1 MCYMDTHC
9 FILSIKTDYIYKD
22 ISEDVGSE
30 TSNYELMKSI
40 GLIWDNGL
48 MKNELGR
55 TIRTKFVGLRAKT
68 FSYLIDNNSRD
79 KKAKGTKNC
88 VIKRKLKFENYK
100 NCSQAI
106 QLDNKINYTEKKL
119 RRTHN
124 KQ

>member
-48 MKNELGR
+48 
-55 TIRTKFVGLRAKT
+55 RAKT

-79 KKAKGTKNC
+79 KKS
-88 VIKRKLKFENYK
+88 RRHQKL
-100 NCSQAI
+100 CH
-106 QLDNKINYTEKKL
+106 KKK
-119 RRTHN
+119 T
-124 KQ
+124 

>member
-30 TSNYELMKSI
+30 TSNYELMKSV

-79 KKAKGTKNC
+79 KKS
-88 VIKRKLKFENYK
+88 RRHQKL
-100 NCSQAI
+100 CH
-106 QLDNKINYTEKKL
+106 KKK
-119 RRTHN
+119 T
-124 KQ
+124 